1 MNPHR
6 IALAYEMLT
15 PLQAC
20 AAFSRGLSRPVTYRR
35 APISIAVPIP
45 AGYRDQLMALETL
58 FSPHNM
64 KPSLQPP
71 YFGDRALEDSCPEE
85 ALRLWEGPRGLEEY
99 AREVFPLEEA
109 ANGRTW
115 MGGNESGEEGEG
127 WEDADCPGSGR
138 QSRREEEWLA

>member
-1 MNPHR
+1 
-6 IALAYEMLT
+6 MLT
-15 PLQAC
+15 PVQAC

-35 APISIAVPIP
+35 APISITVPIP

-58 FSPHNM
+58 FSPYNM
-64 KPSLQPP
+64 KPSQQPP
-71 YFGDRALEDSCPEE
+71 YFGDKALEESCPEE
-85 ALRLWEGPRGLEEY
+85 ALALWEGPRGLEEY

-115 MGGNESGEEGEG
+115 MGESDSGGDGEG
-127 WEDADCPGSGR
+127 WEELDGAGVGR